1 MINRLTI
8 TIVVDNKSEKTNLL
22 SEHGLSFWIEA
33 DEHRILFDTGQSNIL
48 SENARQLGI
57 DLSTAD
63 ALVLSHG
70 HYDHT
75 GGAALVLQCD
85 QPIELYCHSGIF
97 VPRYSRQSD
106 GTMKPIGINFET
118 SKALTDIID
127 SIHWVNEPV
136 FISNDIGI
144 TGPIPRK
151 SGFEDTGGSFYLD
164 PEATNPDRI
173 IDDLALWLRTTN
185 GIVVVTGCCH
195 SGIVNTLEHIKTIS
209 GHSTILAVVGGLHL
223 LNASSERLKSTCEY
237 LKRVVQGKIYPCHC
251 TGDNAIDFL
260 RAEFGDKIKAG
271 SIGITGIPEHYY

>member
-85 QPIELYCHSGIF
+85 QPIEL
-97 VPRYSRQSD
+97 
-106 GTMKPIGINFET
+106 
-118 SKALTDIID
+118 
-127 SIHWVNEPV
+127 
-136 FISNDIGI
+136 
-144 TGPIPRK
+144 
-151 SGFEDTGGSFYLD
+151 
-164 PEATNPDRI
+164 
-173 IDDLALWLRTTN
+173 
-185 GIVVVTGCCH
+185 
-195 SGIVNTLEHIKTIS
+195 
-209 GHSTILAVVGGLHL
+209 
-223 LNASSERLKSTCEY
+223 
-237 LKRVVQGKIYPCHC
+237 
-251 TGDNAIDFL
+251 
-260 RAEFGDKIKAG
+260 
-271 SIGITGIPEHYY
+271 